1 MVSVCNSSTGIKSSR
16 LSAELNYLADSLRSG
31 DAYQQFPP
39 LMGSLYPQIPSWGD
53 PYLRPSKLSNSH
65 SSLLG
70 GLPGS
75 EFMGSME
82 SVLQVSSSHNILTP
96 EAFRDHMDLLVK
108 IHRLEVKVGSSVWRL
123 EDLCQRA
130 ELPRTVGLHKF
141 ESLLA
146 RLIPCVVITP
156 ADCFWE
162 GSKVLVPD
170 GMVQI
175 PWLSK
180 QYTLRW
186 PTLNPQQLLTNFQ
199 AECGNHSSDLTYLDE
214 VTDLLSRAGMSHGYL
229 TRPCLDPHDLECP
242 SLAPNHKGQP
252 PNVAHVVANGCP
264 SFAANILHWP
274 RDLILGGQK
283 YSVRNQST
291 VSCHGDSTCPLVQAS
306 ALQSLLLLRSP
317 QDLYR
322 TVLYNDPYKHESW
335 NLRDAQNVLDQWR
348 NGLKHLLLV
357 HNKAISASQGWLYYG
372 FTDNSIRD
380 MLTQST
386 VRVWFAQLAGAA
398 VLMRQKPC
406 RASFARTILAIA
418 FETVGAIVNFRRQ
431 DMKGMASFVFL
442 TPPSCY
448 YPSRQKQTTNKANEA
463 AWSSAGAHCMLFSHP
478 IVPDLPHESTHAS
491 PGASL
496 LYGMVC
502 LLCWREPSRSQ
513 CWLAL
518 AGLGLI
524 VLALVAGLG
533 ICSLIG
539 IPFNVL
545 SVQILLC
552 VVLPHVRTDN
562 CVRRPPARLPAPS
575 TSTRV
580 PLADAM
586 GPLALVCGLQWTT
599 HVLAEHGTS
608 LVFSALSIASAFFA
622 ATYFPVPVMRQF
634 CLQVNSPSPPL
645 APGQAVAPT
654 WLWAACFSSTYA
666 GILVVVQAITLL
678 ILFPVLLKLDS
689 KRRIRH
695 RMDVLCCLRQP
706 VSMAHTPSPPF
717 LVSASSADESAMRVV
732 EVASTKVRLSSNA
745 VATVKVSVSTQKPPS
760 SFRAAQSGDVN
771 VNSFACAL
779 TLSSLLTV
787 FRSRFP
793 LCSSRDVHN
802 MNVETPTVFPKL
814 RPAPNVNDSTS
825 IVCLSVGAIGC
836 PTLSTTAIASETTQ
850 KNYAHR
856 ENFAFANQL
865 VWDEAVAA
873 GHAHAST
880 GPVSHTPPAALAPV
894 DLRVLATEHSLL
906 FKCSHSC
913 VYVVPP
919 SSLPSHSL
927 TAPISLQPG
936 VIPLDCL
943 CCSCQYRRLHHSGP
957 ILVRFANKL
966 ARALSRFFCLRLA
979 VFVLGVA
986 PFISAAVLSP
996 MHLKLGLSILSLT
1009 PTDAI
1014 EHGFVDKSSKL
1025 FGLIHFQLVTRG
1037 NDAMPLDEI
1046 SAEDF
1051 GHAKSTLPQESALLG
1066 PGVDFA
1072 RSQARLR
1079 KLFFDVASIPGVSFT
1094 GERIWLD
1101 SMRDWLLGLQKAF
1114 DEDFQNQYITDK
1126 GNWSRKASEN
1136 GVLGL
1141 LLIVQ
1146 TDNGIDLDRIRTA
1159 RLVRNHTIDPSAFR
1173 VYLHAW
1179 RVLDAFNYTAPPCTI
1194 IPDPGVQLSRIT
1206 LPRRPGGPADLYSI
1220 SPARPIQMVQT
1231 SFFAT
1236 GYGDIADQ
1244 INFVKKVR
1252 ALTEQATSQGV
1263 PVFPTGL
1270 PFTLAEQYLDFWQYF
1285 CTASGILLGVILVAG
1300 FVFLPNPVATLLA
1313 VCVGGG
1319 GAVSACLLGFLI
1331 LGLDLNAISGGLLL
1345 TSFGL
1350 GSKLASGILCGW
1362 YGPQHNI
1369 HRVRRVQGKIPGA
1382 AEEEEEGQQT
1392 MEEADPPLRVKK
1404 LFAVLRNQT
1413 SQIVHVNV
1421 SFVLAVALLAAVR
1434 VDFIADHFFRLT
1446 GMISFA
1452 CLFNCLVLLPTV
1464 CYSLDPV
1471 FPSPLHTLLPSPS
1484 VHTHTNLETSVGSLS
1499 PPLPPSGLPRDDP
1512 ADFNSFLSSRETE
1525 EEEEGE
1531 EEEDADLA
1539 MRQLCDSLRRSGTP
1553 PPAST
1558 VIDLFASALRG
1569 ASRHASLSTISEE
1582 PSNSSSTISL
1592 HYPAPVITPPYP
1604 SAVRMKEFLPLLNAA
1619 MVAAQRHQQSR
1630 RGGEAPEPP
1639 PPPYSSVLER
1649 PPAASR

>member
-1 MVSVCNSSTGIKSSR
+1 
-16 LSAELNYLADSLRSG
+16 
-31 DAYQQFPP
+31 
-39 LMGSLYPQIPSWGD
+39 MGSLYPQIPSWGD

-398 VLMRQKPC
+398 VLM
-406 RASFARTILAIA
+406 
-418 FETVGAIVNFRRQ
+418 
-431 DMKGMASFVFL
+431 
-442 TPPSCY
+442 
-448 YPSRQKQTTNKANEA
+448 
-463 AWSSAGAHCMLFSHP
+463 
-478 IVPDLPHESTHAS
+478 
-491 PGASL
+491 L

-545 SVQILLC
+545 SVQ
-552 VVLPHVRTDN
+552 VLPFLILGLGMEGLFVLTTCN
-562 CVRRPPARLPAPS
+562 TCVLSRS
-575 TSTRV
+575 SEV
-580 PLADAM
+580 NQK
-586 GPLALVCGLQWTT
+586 GLQWTT

-634 CLQVNSPSPPL
+634 CLQ
-645 APGQAVAPT
+645 
-654 WLWAACFSSTYA
+654 A

-771 VNSFACAL
+771 
-779 TLSSLLTV
+779 
-787 FRSRFP
+787 
-793 LCSSRDVHN
+793 
-802 MNVETPTVFPKL
+802 
-814 RPAPNVNDSTS
+814 
-825 IVCLSVGAIGC
+825 
-836 PTLSTTAIASETTQ
+836 
-850 KNYAHR
+850 
-856 ENFAFANQL
+856 
-865 VWDEAVAA
+865 
-873 GHAHAST
+873 
-880 GPVSHTPPAALAPV
+880 
-894 DLRVLATEHSLL
+894 
-906 FKCSHSC
+906 
-913 VYVVPP
+913 
-919 SSLPSHSL
+919 
-927 TAPISLQPG
+927 PG